1 MNRPVIVTGVLS
13 VLLCACGGAPEEAPV
28 KDPER
33 LVISDESPTPAEA
46 LYQMPTP
53 NELFALIREM
63 AGDGQKRL
71 LNPTTNANR
80 YITLTGRAFNFGVYS
95 TDLIYASS
103 FKLNVEVV
111 RYYLTVKKLGGELG
125 LTNAFS
131 EEDFVR
137 LEANLSRGDS
147 LEFISNDAY
156 HKAYEKLQDDDMG
169 PTLAL
174 VLAGGWVESMHLVM
188 HQIRNFSPD
197 DPLVARVAEQKFSL
211 EHLIEM
217 MGALGEDST
226 VTPVRNRLIEIR
238 DIYDQVN
245 VRRSAHQ
252 GTSSSGRMVLGED
265 VSVSLTQE
273 KYTELERAVEA
284 LREELVRPE
293 GQAQVRTNA

>member
-1 MNRPVIVTGVLS
+1 MNRPFIVNAAFSL
-13 VLLCACGGAPEEAPV
+13 LLCACGGATEEGAP
-28 KDPER
+28 KETER
-33 LVISDESPTPAEA
+33 LVISEENTTPAEA

-71 LNPTTNANR
+71 LNPTTNADR
-80 YITLTGRAFNFGVYS
+80 YVSLTGRAFNFGVYS

-111 RYYLTVKKLGGELG
+111 RYYLTVKKIGGALG
-125 LTNAFS
+125 LNNAFT
-131 EEDFVR
+131 EDDFVR

-147 LEFISNDAY
+147 LESISNDAY
-156 HKAYEKLQDDDMG
+156 HKAYAKLEDEDMG

-188 HQIRNFSPD
+188 HQIRNFSAGS
-197 DPLVARVAEQKFSL
+197 LVTRVAEQKFSL
-211 EHLIEM
+211 EHLI
-217 MGALGEDST
+217 ALMDTFEEDKA
-226 VTPVRNRLIEIR
+226 VAPVRDRLVEIR

-252 GTSSSGRMVLGED
+252 GPSSSGRMVLGDD
-265 VSVSLTQE
+265 VTVSLTQE
-273 KYTELERAVEA
+273 KYTELQRAVET

-293 GQAQVRTNA
+293 GQAEVRTNA